1 MRTAV
6 ALIAASL
13 VAGAPAAAVTVP
25 LTFTLNA
32 QYYTVTTKPT
42 PAGDF
47 QTFCCNDVRTNMVL
61 ATLGPN
67 GLPVLNP
74 ASTGPQVFKGVDAT
88 TSELQWWTPGVTNGG
103 DTVTASG
110 TGTITLPFADNSF
123 FAPSGG
129 GTNNAN
135 GFLTARFTGSFTLAA
150 PRYITFNL
158 RADDDAFL
166 FVNNTLFTGIGGV
179 HTATSA
185 PTVRQLFGM
194 GTHTVNL
201 FYADR
206 HRTAAVLQLSGLSEP
221 IPEPASWA
229 MLIAGFGLV
238 GAALRRRAA
247 AAAIA

>member
-1 MRTAV
+1 MKIAI
-6 ALIAASL
+6 ALITAGLLAS
-13 VAGAPAAAVTVP
+13 APAAAVSVP
-25 LTFTLNA
+25 LTFSLNA

-47 QTFCCNDVRTNMVL
+47 QTYCCNDVRTNMVL

-74 ASTGPQVFKGVDAT
+74 ASTGPQVFKGINAT
-88 TSELQWWTPGVTNGG
+88 TGEIQWWTPGITNGG

-110 TGTITLPFADNSF
+110 TGAITLPFTDNSF
-123 FAPSGG
+123 FAPNGSGA
-129 GTNNAN
+129 NNAN
-135 GFLTARFTGSFTLAA
+135 GFLTARFTGTFNLTT
-150 PRYITFNL
+150 PRFITFNV

-166 FVNNTLFTGIGGV
+166 FVNNTLLTGIGGV
-179 HTATSA
+179 HSVTSA
-185 PTVRQLFGM
+185 PTVRQLFGI

-206 HRTAAVLQLSGLSEP
+206 HRTAAVLQLSGVSEAV
-221 IPEPASWA
+221 PEPTSWA

-238 GAALRRRAA
+238 GAALRRRVRLAA
-247 AAAIA
+247 A